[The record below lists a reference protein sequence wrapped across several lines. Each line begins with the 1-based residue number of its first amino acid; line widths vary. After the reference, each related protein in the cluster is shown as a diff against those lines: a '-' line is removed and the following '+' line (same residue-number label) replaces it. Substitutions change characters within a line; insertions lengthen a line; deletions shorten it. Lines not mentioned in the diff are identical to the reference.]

1 MAFDRKT
8 TLTVVGEQEPAPD
21 DALRQMLTT
30 LIHDVLEREFSRE
43 LGAEPFERTV
53 RRTGWRNGY
62 RPRQW
67 VTRVGSLA
75 LKIPRDR
82 QGRFQP
88 SLFARYQRSEKAL
101 VLALQEMYVQGVST
115 RKVSAI
121 VEQLC
126 GMTISA
132 SEVSALV
139 KKLDVELAAWRSRSL
154 DSTTYPI
161 LVVDAHHEQVRRDG
175 HVRSTA
181 MLWVIGITADGHR
194 EHLGCWLGV
203 SESAESWGHV
213 FAQLTQR
220 GVRGVQYIVSDEHQ
234 GLVTTAHRYF
244 PDAVHQRCQVH
255 YLRNALAKVSGERRQ
270 QQLVSALR
278 DVWAAPARV
287 LAEDRLMRLIA
298 TLRKPLPA
306 LAEWLEATAH
316 ETLAVYLLPEGDLR
330 RKLRTTNSI
339 EHEHGEMQR
348 RTKVVRIFPNEAS
361 LLRLGTALAI
371 ERNEQWQERRY
382 LDPEDVQR
390 IAEPKPVMPKTA

>member
-1 MAFDRKT
+1 MALDRKST
-8 TLTVVGEQEPAPD
+8 HTVVGEQASAPD

-30 LIHDVLEREFSRE
+30 LIQDVLEREFTAQ
-43 LGAEPFERTV
+43 LGADRFERTAE
-53 RRTGWRNGY
+53 RTGWRNGH
-62 RPRQW
+62 RTRQW
-67 VTRVGSLA
+67 VTRVGPLT
-75 LKIPRDR
+75 LRIPRDR
-82 QGRFQP
+82 AGRFQP

-126 GMTISA
+126 GTTLSA

-139 KKLDVELAAWRSRSL
+139 KKLDAELAAWRSRPL
-154 DSTTYPI
+154 DGTTYPI
-161 LVVDAHHEQVRRDG
+161 LILDAHHEQVRRDG

-181 MLWVIGITADGHR
+181 MLWVIGISADGHR

-203 SESAESWGHV
+203 SESAESWASV

-220 GVRGVQYIVSDEHQ
+220 GLRGVQYVVSDEHQ
-234 GLVTTAHRYF
+234 GLVAGLRRYF

-278 DVWAAPARV
+278 DVWAAPTRA
-287 LAEDRLMRLIA
+287 LAAERLTTLIA
-298 TLRKPLPA
+298 GLTKPLPT
-306 LAEWLEATAH
+306 LAEWLEATAQQ
-316 ETLAVYLLPEGDLR
+316 TLAVYALPEGDLR

-348 RTKVVRIFPNEAS
+348 RTKVVRIFPNDAS
-361 LLRLGTALAI
+361 LVRLGTALAI
-371 ERNEQWQERRY
+371 ERNEQWLERRY
-382 LDPEDVQR
+382 VNPEELAR
-390 IAEPKPVMPKTA
+390 IAVTTPAPAPSA